1 MCKSTISFGFG
12 LSDYL
17 IMRGIEICTKVPI
30 IFALACILFNYEK
43 TEKRHFGNIF
53 TPFGVGEFT
62 GMEGNMGVFLTVG
75 EMKIWTKTELSKFYR
90 CERIYRIT
98 KTRRKIWAFF

>member
-1 MCKSTISFGFG
+1 
-12 LSDYL
+12 
-17 IMRGIEICTKVPI
+17 MRGIEICTKVPI
-30 IFALACILFNYEK
+30 IFALACLLFIYEK

-62 GMEGNMGVFLTVG
+62 GMEENMDVFLTFRKT
-75 EMKIWTKTELSKFYR
+75 KIWTKSELSKFFR
-90 CERIYRIT
+90 CERIYWIP